1 MTSFPGEKCP
11 GRITAILPSAQ
22 AQIRTLTVRAE
33 LRNPD
38 LRLRPGM
45 FAQVSLAPTRRETVL
60 IPSEAVIRT
69 GERTLVMLAQ
79 QGGGYRPAEVRI
91 GREANGRKEVLAGL
105 APGEKV
111 ITSGQFLLESEASLA
126 GLDVSGIDEAS
137 AGASGGDTKQA
148 QRQGPKEDSAKGT
161 IAKIA
166 ARRSEE
172 RRVGNEGVV
181 TCRSRWS
188 QAL

>member
-79 QGGGYRPAEVRI
+79 QGGGYR
-91 GREANGRKEVLAGL
+91 
-105 APGEKV
+105 
-111 ITSGQFLLESEASLA
+111 
-126 GLDVSGIDEAS
+126 
-137 AGASGGDTKQA
+137 
-148 QRQGPKEDSAKGT
+148 
-161 IAKIA
+161 
-166 ARRSEE
+166 SEE
-172 RRVGNEGVV
+172 HTSELQSLMRISYAVFCLKKKKRKKQNNYNH
-181 TCRSRWS
+181 
-188 QAL
+188 